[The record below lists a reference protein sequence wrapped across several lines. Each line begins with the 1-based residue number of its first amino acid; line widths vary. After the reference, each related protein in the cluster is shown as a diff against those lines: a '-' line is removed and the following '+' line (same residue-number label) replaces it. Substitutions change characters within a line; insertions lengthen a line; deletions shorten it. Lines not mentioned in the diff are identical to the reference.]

1 MDIGASETETF
12 WQEIPRKLK
21 YRGLAGVKLV
31 ISNAHE
37 GVMAAV
43 SRVFRATWQRAG
55 CTPSEGNPPMGST
68 AASLPGGRLCSGM
81 TWRVSRL
88 SSWTMM
94 RSMTSYKMA
103 CWSAKGALSGRP

>member
-12 WQEIPRKLK
+12 WQEIPRKLE
-21 YRGLAGVKLV
+21 YRDLAGVKLV

-55 CTPSEGNPPMGST
+55 CTPHPKAIHRWARLQRRFP
-68 AASLPGGRLCSGM
+68 AAGCAAR
-81 TWRVSRL
+81 
-88 SSWTMM
+88 
-94 RSMTSYKMA
+94 
-103 CWSAKGALSGRP
+103 